1 MVKKP
6 TDEELE
12 QRVKVLEKEAAER
25 TQVEEELRES
35 EEKLRSI
42 MGSVNDVIFQLSP
55 KGFIKYV
62 SPKVEDIYGYKPKE
76 LIGKHLK
83 KTTPMNEVPK
93 ALKVLKRLL
102 SGKII
107 KNFEINQFDSRGT
120 TFPMEISATPVKKG
134 GKVIAVQG
142 VMRDISERK
151 RAEEALRKAH
161 EDLGRRVEQRT
172 AELAKANKEL
182 QAEIIERKWAEEGL
196 ADQNKYNKLRAEIW
210 KTASDKS
217 LAETDLIQRLLNE
230 VGPSIDISRTAFLR
244 LDSEKKEYVTELQ
257 WYKPE
262 FGSTVGVAVS
272 YDVAKHFF
280 GREYVEIPKDLM
292 PVVKQYA
299 WAKLKM
305 HGIKSYLVVLYGD
318 KNNPQGLFTFS
329 ECEKEREWSELEKN
343 ILLEVVNIVSTR
355 TDQIKAEEELRESEE
370 KYRDIFENGSDLLYF
385 HNLEGN
391 FTEVNIAWRREYGYG
406 EEDLANLTVR
416 DLIPE
421 RYKYQFEDYLKRVKE
436 NGKDR
441 GLMKVMTKDGRER
454 IFEYRNSLVYDSTG
468 PIGVRG
474 SARDLTERI
483 QAENAVKESEEKY
496 RTVLESIED
505 GYYEVDIDGNLTFFN
520 DSLCKMTGYTKD
532 ELMGMNNRQYT
543 DKETAKRL
551 YQLFNKVYTTGKPIK
566 GFEYEIMVDRY
577 GTKKHVESSVSLIRD
592 RKGQPI
598 GFRGI
603 IRDIDERKLAEE
615 EKGKLEAQ
623 LLRAEKMEVLGTLA
637 GGVAHDLNNVLGG
650 LVSYPELLLMEIPEE
665 SPLRRPILTIQKSGE
680 KAAAIVQDLLT
691 LARRGV
697 AATEVV
703 DLNHIISEYVKS
715 PEHEKLKSYHPKVE
729 VETDLG
735 ADLLNILGSPVHLSK
750 TVMNLVSNAAEA
762 MPGGGK
768 ITISTE
774 NRYIDRPI
782 KGYDDVAEGDYI
794 TIRVSDNGVGISP
807 EDMERIFEPF
817 YTKKMMGR
825 SGTGLGMAV
834 VWGTVKD
841 HKGYID
847 VKSAE
852 GKGTTFILYFP
863 VTRKELTKDKLL
875 LSVEDYRGKGESV
888 LVVDDVEE
896 QREIA
901 SKMLKKLG
909 YSITCVSSGEEAVD
923 YMKKNSADL
932 LILDMIMEPGIDG
945 YETYRRIL
953 EFHPK
958 QKAIIVSGFSETE
971 RVKDTQRLGAGAYVK
986 KPYLS
991 EKIGLAIR
999 GELDK

>member
-1 MVKKP
+1 VCLEQSSIMEREFLMTEKP
-6 TDEELE
+6 AYKELE
-12 QRVKVLEKEAAER
+12 KRVKQLEKEAVERKQAE
-25 TQVEEELRES
+25 EALRES

-42 MGSVNDVIFQLSP
+42 MESVNDVIFQLSP

-62 SPKVEDIYGYKPKE
+62 SPKVKEIYGYKPKE
-76 LIGKHLK
+76 LIGKHFK
-83 KTTPMNEVPK
+83 KTTPMSEVPK
-93 ALKVLKRLL
+93 ALEALKRVL

-120 TFPMEISATPVKKG
+120 TFPMEISVTSVKKE
-134 GKVIAVQG
+134 GKIIAVQG

-161 EDLGRRVEQRT
+161 EDLERRVEQRT

-182 QAEIIERKWAEEGL
+182 QAEITERKRAEEGL
-196 ADQNKYNKLRAEIW
+196 AEQNKYNKLRAEIW
-210 KTASDKS
+210 KLASDKS
-217 LAETDLIQRLLNE
+217 LTETDLIQRLLDE
-230 VGPSIDISRTAFLR
+230 VGHSIDISRTAFLR
-244 LDSEKKEYVTELQ
+244 LDPEKKGYVTELQ

-272 YDVAKHFF
+272 YNVAKHYF
-280 GREYVEIPKDLM
+280 GKEYVEIPKDLI

-318 KNNPQGLFTFS
+318 KNNPEGLFTFS

-343 ILLEVVNIVSTR
+343 ILLELVNIVSTR

-391 FTEVNIAWRREYGYG
+391 FTEVNLAWRREYGYG
-406 EEDLANLTVR
+406 EEDLANLNVR

-483 QAENAVKESEEKY
+483 QAEKAVKESEEKY
-496 RTVLESIED
+496 RTILESIED
-505 GYYEVDIDGNLTFFN
+505 GYYEVDITGNLTFFN

-543 DKETAKRL
+543 DKDTAKRL
-551 YQLFNKVYTTGKPIK
+551 YQIFNKVYATGKPIK
-566 GFEYEIMVDRY
+566 GFEYEIILNRY

-615 EKGKLEAQ
+615 EKKRLEAQ
-623 LLRAEKMEVLGTLA
+623 LQQAQKMEAIGTLA
-637 GGVAHDLNNVLGG
+637 GGVAHDLNNILSG
-650 LVSYPELLLMEIPEE
+650 LVGYPELLLMDIPED
-665 SPLRRPILTIQKSGE
+665 SPFRKPILTIQKSGE
-680 KAAAIVQDLLT
+680 KAATIVQDLLT

-697 AATEVV
+697 AVTEVV
-703 DLNHIISEYVKS
+703 SLNHIISEYLKS
-715 PEHEKLKSYHPKVE
+715 PEYEKLKSFHPSVQ
-729 VETDLG
+729 VETNIEK
-735 ADLLNILGSPVHLSK
+735 DLLNILGSPVHLSK
-750 TVMNLVSNAAEA
+750 TVMNLISNAAEA
-762 MPGGGK
+762 MPEGGK
-768 ITISTE
+768 IFISTE
-774 NRYIDRPI
+774 NRYIDSPI
-782 KGYDDVAEGDYI
+782 RGYDHVKEGDYV
-794 TIRVSDNGVGISP
+794 TLSVSDTGVGISS

-817 YTKKMMGR
+817 YTKKVMGR

-847 VKSAE
+847 LRSAE
-852 GKGTTFILYFP
+852 GKGTTF
-863 VTRKELTKDKLL
+863 TLL
-875 LSVEDYRGKGESV
+875 MWKSR
-888 LVVDDVEE
+888 
-896 QREIA
+896 
-901 SKMLKKLG
+901 SK
-909 YSITCVSSGEEAVD
+909 
-923 YMKKNSADL
+923 
-932 LILDMIMEPGIDG
+932 
-945 YETYRRIL
+945 
-953 EFHPK
+953 
-958 QKAIIVSGFSETE
+958 
-971 RVKDTQRLGAGAYVK
+971 
-986 KPYLS
+986 
-991 EKIGLAIR
+991 
-999 GELDK
+999 